1 VINPLRILLID
12 NNLDDRA
19 IVIRE
24 LRRELS
30 NL

>member
-1 VINPLRILLID
+1 VIHPLRILLID
-12 NNLDDRA
+12 DNLDDRV